1 MRRFYIPPEQMGK
14 DEAFITG
21 SDAHHLCD
29 VLRLQARDQI
39 VVFDGSG
46 LEYGAQVVSVSSQK
60 VRIEIL
66 GQLKREAES
75 ALDLT
80 IAQGY
85 LKDKK
90 MDGLVRQLTELGVG
104 RWIPFLSRR
113 SVPEPDQQR
122 LYRRYQRW
130 RKISLEAL
138 KQCGRNRIME
148 IEPVVSFA
156 DALHQ
161 GASCDAKIILW
172 EASKNTNTMNQV
184 APTRPSSIFIMIGP
198 EGGFEKDEI
207 SKAEREGFALMGLG
221 PRILKA
227 ETAALAAA
235 VMAQFVFGD
244 MGQNVLDNTLG
255 VL

>member
-1 MRRFYIPPEQMGK
+1 MGK
-14 DEAFITG
+14 VESFITG
-21 SDAHHLCD
+21 SDAHHLRD
-29 VLRLQARDQI
+29 VLRLQAKDQI

-46 LEYGAQVVSVSSQK
+46 LEYRAQVVSVSSQK

-66 GQLKREAES
+66 GQLKRETEA

-90 MDGLVRQLTELGVG
+90 MDGLVRQLTELGVV
-104 RWIPFLSRR
+104 RWVPFLSRR

-122 LYRRYQRW
+122 LHRRYRRW

-138 KQCGRNRIME
+138 KQCGRNRTMA
-148 IEPVVSFA
+148 IESVVSFA
-156 DALHQ
+156 DALHI
-161 GASCDAKIILW
+161 GASYDTKIIFW
-172 EASKNTNTMNQV
+172 EESKHNKTMNQV
-184 APTRPSSIFIMIGP
+184 VPTRPSSIFIMIGP

-207 SKAEREGFALMGLG
+207 LMARKEGFALMGLG

-244 MGQNVLDNTLG
+244 MGQNVLDNTIG

>member
-1 MRRFYIPPEQMGK
+1 MRRFYLPPEQMGK
-14 DEAFITG
+14 EEAFITG
-21 SDAHHLCD
+21 SDAHHLRD
-29 VLRLQARDQI
+29 VLRLRAGDQM

-46 LEYGAQVVSVSSQK
+46 LEYRAQVVSISSQK
-60 VRIEIL
+60 VGIEIL
-66 GQLKREAES
+66 GQLERGAES
-75 ALDLT
+75 VLDLT

-122 LYRRYQRW
+122 LHHRYQRW

-138 KQCGRNRIME
+138 KQCGRNRAMVMG
-148 IEPVVSFA
+148 PVVSFA

-161 GASCDAKIILW
+161 GAFYDAKIIFW
-172 EASKNTNTMNQV
+172 EASRQNKTLHQV
-184 APTRPSSIFIMIGP
+184 VPTRPSSIFIMIGP

-207 SKAEREGFALMGLG
+207 SKAEKEGFVSMGLG

-235 VMAQFVFGD
+235 VLAQFVFGD
-244 MGQNVLDNTLG
+244 MGQNVLDNTRG